1 MSKKGGSAFDDI
13 IGDDEDDEESE
24 HSMTESQSGE
34 SDVEKS
40 MDDTSTTAGGSGEAI
55 SSAVSSAARKV
66 EAGPSLEDSSPPF
79 DFNDAE
85 QDSLYPREGTWDE
98 LSDFRYEIEGDLREL
113 YSIRN
118 AEKREVDEALLR
130 LLLERIPSEVVARR
144 VVEQRGF
151 SPD

>member
-13 IGDDEDDEESE
+13 IGDDEDDAESE
-24 HSMTESQSGE
+24 QSVTESQSE
-34 SDVEKS
+34 DTSIENSV
-40 MDDTSTTAGGSGEAI
+40 DDTSTTTGGSDDAT
-55 SSAVSSAARKV
+55 SSVVSSAARTV
-66 EAGPSLEDSSPPF
+66 ESGPSLEDSSPPF

-85 QDSLYPREGTWDE
+85 QDSLYPRKGTWDE
-98 LSDFRYEIEGDLREL
+98 LSDFRYQIDGDLREL
-113 YSIRN
+113 YNVRN
-118 AEKREVDEALLR
+118 VEKREVDEALLR